1 MLCVDEGNYCEQ
13 KNSQASGRWGRLGFI
28 TITVIEMAL
37 PSSFTSTDGA
47 EKKVLRESPPVWVSL
62 NDNSFGQVM
71 AASGVG
77 WLAASPFSEC
87 SDGSKSGEP

>member
-1 MLCVDEGNYCEQ
+1 M
-13 KNSQASGRWGRLGFI
+13 
-28 TITVIEMAL
+28 
-37 PSSFTSTDGA
+37 A

-62 NDNSFGQVM
+62 NDDDSFGQVM
-71 AASGVG
+71 AASVAG